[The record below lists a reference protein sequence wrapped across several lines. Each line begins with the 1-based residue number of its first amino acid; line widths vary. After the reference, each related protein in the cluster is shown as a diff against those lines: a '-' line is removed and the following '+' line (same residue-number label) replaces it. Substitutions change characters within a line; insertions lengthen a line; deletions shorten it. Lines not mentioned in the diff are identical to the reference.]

1 VATPDEPDRP
11 GKPAMNWQRAAVGVI
26 GLVAGLLLLNAGLS
40 LIGED
45 NEPVLPKNDGRP
57 SRTVAGSVPPA
68 TSAR

>member
-1 VATPDEPDRP
+1 
-11 GKPAMNWQRAAVGVI
+11 MNWQRAALGVI
-26 GLVAGLLLLNAGLS
+26 GLVAGLLLLNAGLN

-57 SRTVAGSVPPA
+57 PRTVAAGSVPPA